1 MAAFEPHLFVQIF
14 VRVGDD
20 SAVRIEV
27 SREGDLTEE
36 AYECQ
41 TAVEIAAVLGEV
53 ANRYGLLFAVR
64 DAVREAAAEAAR

>member
-1 MAAFEPHLFVQIF
+1 MADFEPHLFVQIF
-14 VRVGDD
+14 VRAGER

-27 SREGDLTEE
+27 SREGELTEQT
-36 AYECQ
+36 YECH

-64 DAVREAAAEAAR
+64 DALLQAAP